1 MIIYNVTV
9 KVTNDIATAWLD
21 WLQKEHIPDMIS
33 TGCFTH
39 ANVLHLYEQDDDE
52 GVTYAVQ
59 YHALNQDLYQKYL
72 DIIEDY
78 DLRHI
83 IPPGITGLAQVAQ
96 GYTTTVSE
104 EKEKLQ
110 YDIFYINNISISMDL
125 RIIGKTFIR

>member
-72 DIIEDY
+72 DIHAPVM
-78 DLRHI
+78 RKK
-83 IPPGITGLAQVAQ
+83 GQ
-96 GYTTTVSE
+96 
-104 EKEKLQ
+104 EKWG
-110 YDIFYINNISISMDL
+110 DH
-125 RIIGKTFIR
+125 FIAFRSVMKIVQ